1 MHDMFDFTPGPEP
14 VDPTAQVEAHLSA
27 AFGEP
32 TGRAGVTFVGADRIE
47 VLRFGPDGAGVV
59 RYATLGMSRAPMADP
74 AAALA
79 DPVVG
84 PRAELVLS
92 VRGAHDSVLRQL
104 AVLAA
109 TPQVEGLVI
118 APGASLDVGGPL
130 WDDAAFHA
138 VLVAEPGGL
147 VTDLPLPAPADPVRF
162 LPLFPMTPAEAAWK
176 RAQGAE
182 ALQEKWLHHATDL
195 RDPHRRAVPLT

>member
-1 MHDMFDFTPGPEP
+1 MRVMFDFTPGPEP
-14 VDPTAQVEAHLSA
+14 VDPTPQVEAHLIA
-27 AFGEP
+27 TFGDP

-47 VLRFGPDGAGVV
+47 VLRFGPDGTGVV

-74 AAALA
+74 SAALA
-79 DPVVG
+79 DPVAG

-92 VRGAHDSVLRQL
+92 VRGGHDSVLRPL

-118 APGASLDVGGPL
+118 APGAGLDLGGPL
-130 WDDAAFHA
+130 WEDAAFHA

-147 VTDLPLPAPADPVRF
+147 VPDLPLQPPADPVRF
-162 LPLFPMTPAEAAWK
+162 LPLLPMTPAEAAWK

-182 ALQEKWLHHATDL
+182 ALQEKWLQHGTDL
-195 RDPHRRAVPLT
+195 RDPNRRAVPLG